1 MSAAH
6 FKDKTRRRCF
16 FVNVSLKGTDRPQK
30 RVVKHFH
37 FIFPIMPVKAAYM
50 SAVLLCVQLLTY
62 QRSCYLLLKRH
73 LVAESEFAFS
83 VLSSDQIN
91 VNCFY
96 AANKVVN
103 VKVNVPSKKSK
114 QLRQ

>member
-1 MSAAH
+1 
-6 FKDKTRRRCF
+6 
-16 FVNVSLKGTDRPQK
+16 
-30 RVVKHFH
+30 
-37 FIFPIMPVKAAYM
+37 MPVKAAYM

-83 VLSSDQIN
+83 VLSYDQIN
-91 VNCFY
+91 VNIDPCFY

-103 VKVNVPSKKSK
+103 VEVNVPSKKSK